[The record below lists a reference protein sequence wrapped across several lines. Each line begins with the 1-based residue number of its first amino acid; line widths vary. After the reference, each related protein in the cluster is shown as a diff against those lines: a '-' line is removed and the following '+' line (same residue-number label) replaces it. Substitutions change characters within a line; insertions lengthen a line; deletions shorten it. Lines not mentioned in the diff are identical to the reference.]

1 MWKLCEKFC
10 MVCKSRRVYAEVAQ
24 ALLEVESAEPK
35 SESESESP
43 PPLPVSSL
51 DDAEACIRRT
61 ITMVKE
67 LGAFANFSEGQRKVL
82 ARGTDGVFV
91 RVRELLGREL
101 EDDEEEEE
109 EEEGEEDGGGGDAED
124 VGAAVAA
131 EATRCLRDFSE
142 VCSSSTSSM
151 TLVETSV
158 LLPLLHS
165 LLLLNDSPSATVGL
179 KPLQRRVISHVVRS
193 VSANVWKGVRCE
205 AYGSTA
211 NGLATGASDIDVS
224 IYIPKLENARRESLN
239 PKANKP
245 RPGQGQGQGQGQGR
259 HTTRQNTRQQSD
271 PFFKK
276 QKSATYKLAEFLKR
290 SNFLSVVPIP
300 YARVPVVKAV
310 DSLAGN
316 PFTTTGHLS
325 VDICFDNKFAVA
337 NSRLVRAYAKQSP
350 LLRKLMLLVKVW
362 TKRHGVSDASDGTP
376 SSYCWVVM
384 CIFFGQKVGLVG
396 DLQGEELL
404 EEMGVERVEVRFERT
419 RGMCDT
425 ILN

>member
-1 MWKLCEKFC
+1 
-10 MVCKSRRVYAEVAQ
+10 
-24 ALLEVESAEPK
+24 
-35 SESESESP
+35 
-43 PPLPVSSL
+43 
-51 DDAEACIRRT
+51 
-61 ITMVKE
+61 MVKE

-101 EDDEEEEE
+101 EDDEEEEEE